1 MVTLVRCARGVKSND
16 VIPAYSAKNQYPT
29 LVSSASPV
37 VTMTPPVSATMVRY
51 IYVLFVFGGDK

>member
-37 VTMTPPVSATMVRY
+37 VTPPVSATMVRY